1 MRRWNGWG
9 EESVFQKVNPI
20 AFEYLQAHV
29 GLAKTSHSLT
39 FDELIALVPSSR
51 LTQHE
56 LLACCDMT
64 CDAKDRALHA
74 VGQSLPD
81 WIGLRMGLIERFPD
95 AVAYPKSAQEIRT
108 LLDLASEHDIRLI
121 PYGGGTSVVGHLT
134 VPDSLQPVVTVDM
147 RRMNQLLHFDP
158 MEQLATFE
166 AGISGPEIEDCLQAR
181 GYTLGHYPQSF
192 EYSTLGGWVATRS
205 AGQYSLGYGRMDSLF
220 VGGRLETPAGS
231 FVLKPIPASA
241 AGPDL
246 RQTVLGS
253 EGRLGIITE
262 CTVKVSRLPKQEH
275 VHAAFF
281 KDAETALTAVRE
293 LAQADLHLT
302 MIRLSLAA
310 ETETTLALASHQKVL
325 SFVKLGLSLWGVKD
339 QKCLLLYGVAGSTDA
354 VSQGLLSARRIIK
367 QQGGIFVGQK
377 FGEEWKKA
385 RFQSPYLRNTLWE
398 AGYAI
403 DTLET
408 SVIWSKVKTTI
419 AAIEDALKNAARLQ
433 QEQVH
438 VFTHVSHVYAVGSSI
453 YTTYVFR
460 LADTADATLARW
472 QTLKSA
478 ASQAI
483 VEQGGTIS
491 HQHGVGLDHR
501 PYLEVEKGELWLQML
516 RAVAKTV
523 DPKGLMN
530 PGKLME

>member
-1 MRRWNGWG
+1 M
-9 EESVFQKVNPI
+9 
-20 AFEYLQAHV
+20 
-29 GLAKTSHSLT
+29 
-39 FDELIALVPSSR
+39 
-51 LTQHE
+51 
-56 LLACCDMT
+56 
-64 CDAKDRALHA
+64 
-74 VGQSLPD
+74 
-81 WIGLRMGLIERFPD
+81 
-95 AVAYPKSAQEIRT
+95 
-108 LLDLASEHDIRLI
+108 
-121 PYGGGTSVVGHLT
+121 
-134 VPDSLQPVVTVDM
+134 
-147 RRMNQLLHFDP
+147 
-158 MEQLATFE
+158 
-166 AGISGPEIEDCLQAR
+166 
-181 GYTLGHYPQSF
+181 
-192 EYSTLGGWVATRS
+192 
-205 AGQYSLGYGRMDSLF
+205 
-220 VGGRLETPAGS
+220 
-231 FVLKPIPASA
+231 
-241 AGPDL
+241 
-246 RQTVLGS
+246 
-253 EGRLGIITE
+253 
-262 CTVKVSRLPKQEH
+262 
-275 VHAAFF
+275 
-281 KDAETALTAVRE
+281 
-293 LAQADLHLT
+293 
-302 MIRLSLAA
+302 
-310 ETETTLALASHQKVL
+310 
-325 SFVKLGLSLWGVKD
+325 
-339 QKCLLLYGVAGSTDA
+339 
-354 VSQGLLSARRIIK
+354 LSARRIIK